1 MPCPLNSPSPS
12 LAKSASPIMVRGRCR
27 LASKSRRI
35 RVSWSSPSNCARI
48 VQLFRLARQSV
59 DQELGARGTMPQG
72 SENGAD
78 GCQPRYATP
87 AQVRAIHAI
96 VKRLHLDLAD
106 ELNRRFAVTR
116 PEELLLE
123 EASQL
128 IDAIQTAR
136 NDLATGQHGGA
147 AGQ

>member
-1 MPCPLNSPSPS
+1 MPLKLTVAISRKIGQPNYGSRGATVGLEIEEDSS
-12 LAKSASPIMVRGRCR
+12 LVEQPVQLR
-27 LASKSRRI
+27 
-35 RVSWSSPSNCARI
+35 ARI
-48 VQLFRLARQSV
+48 VQLFRLAGQLV
-59 DQELGARGTMPQG
+59 DQELGARGTMPYG
-72 SENGAD
+72 CENGAE
-78 GCQPRYATP
+78 GCPPRYATP

-96 VKRLHLDLAD
+96 ANRRHLDLAD
-106 ELNRRFAVTR
+106 ELNCRFAVIR

-147 AGQ
+147 AG

>member
-1 MPCPLNSPSPS
+1 MPLKLTVAICRKIGQPNYGSRGATVGLEIEEDSS
-12 LAKSASPIMVRGRCR
+12 LVEQPQQLR
-27 LASKSRRI
+27 
-35 RVSWSSPSNCARI
+35 ARI

-72 SENGAD
+72 SENGAA
-78 GCQPRYATP
+78 GWQPRYATP

-96 VKRLHLDLAD
+96 SNRLNLDLAD
-106 ELNRRFAVTR
+106 ELNRRFAVSR
-116 PEELLLE
+116 PEDLLLE

-136 NDLATGQHGGA
+136 NDLATGQHGMA
-147 AGQ
+147 AG

>member
-1 MPCPLNSPSPS
+1 VEQPVQL
-12 LAKSASPIMVRGRCR
+12 R
-27 LASKSRRI
+27 
-35 RVSWSSPSNCARI
+35 ARI
-48 VQLFRLARQSV
+48 LQLFRLARQLV
-59 DQELGARGTMPQG
+59 DQELGSCGTMPHG
-72 SENGAD
+72 SQNGAA
-78 GCQPRYATP
+78 GRQLRYATP

-96 VKRLHLDLAD
+96 VKRTSLDLAE

-136 NDLATGQHGGA
+136 NELATGPRRGPEEQ
-147 AGQ
+147 